1 LRTAVEVADPA
12 IETIISKLVEATGL
26 LDTLIV
32 LFVRDG
38 REGWRV
44 EMKHRA
50 KEAQNTERRREN

>member
-1 LRTAVEVADPA
+1 MVADPA

-38 REGWRV
+38 REGV
-44 EMKHRA
+44 EGRDETPSKGSTEHR
-50 KEAQNTERRREN
+50 KEERK